1 MGQFGQVGMGHLIFT
16 IIISAQ
22 VVITQIILRLRRQ
35 VYFVDYN
42 FVLGDNTGDMRHRD
56 PGAWKH
62 YCIAIDTEQSTA
74 ADRHKVYINGVQV
87 TAVPN
92 TGANQI
98 PQNYDIEMHSSPG
111 QTFLFHN
118 PDSASYYASF
128 TIAELVVIDG
138 TQYEPTKFGEFKN
151 GIWIPIDPLQQSLSF
166 GNNGFYLNFAD
177 SSDPGKDVF

>member
-1 MGQFGQVGMGHLIFT
+1 
-16 IIISAQ
+16 
-22 VVITQIILRLRRQ
+22 
-35 VYFVDYN
+35 
-42 FVLGDNTGDMRHRD
+42 MRHRD

-98 PQNYDIEMHSSPG
+98 PQNYDIEMHESGG
-111 QTFLFHN
+111 QTYLFHN

-177 SSDPGKDVF
+177 SSDPGKDVSGEGHHFTSGTRSAVVTNINASDVILDSPYQFILHAKPVASQ